1 MSLPAAT
8 IRRLLNVPQVA
19 AIWVGGGRSLDSK
32 NDEVF
37 CAAWL
42 DPKDQGV
49 RSMEVGQFP
58 PTPEHLTRLLVQ
70 AIEYPRHPQ
79 AQPCRPYT
87 IIVDDRELQFF
98 LRGVVAPLDIQ
109 VEYQAHIP
117 LLDEFFEFIAAEV
130 TSDDED
136 IEVLPPEYISVYKQ
150 KIREFG
156 QLDIW
161 RRLDSLTPLKLHC
174 DAWDSPTL
182 FAVLVNP
189 QSEDGAFGLM
199 LYRGEEALRNFW
211 QQIDQEY
218 PYIDEDDDEHLEET
232 VLRNDCLFLNFA
244 QVDEEDLGRNPSF
257 VLKGQLYSIEP
268 GVIHPLEGM
277 RPFYAP
283 EEAEMVYV
291 AIEALIKFWKKTK
304 KQFDHEECPELDLR
318 FKIPSP
324 RHSALHYQV
333 QVATVPEMMAEING
347 DLEEGESQ
355 HQIPIDTEAIPRDTY
370 ILFKLFPPKE
380 LQELQA
386 AVSYHQR
393 GEIPEAFEGYPVLT
407 IQTKKAAAEALA
419 AKIAEEGGIHHL
431 TVFPL
436 SGPEQIVML
445 LAQTNANHLWLL
457 DTFDPESGPLLLN
470 WIKEVNELEGACG
483 LAVAYGMTGKT
494 RMQPTLKQIV
504 GLFETS
510 LVHSFVDTQ
519 RPPTPQPIEIS
530 KR

>member
-19 AIWVGGGRSLDSK
+19 TVWVGGGRSLDSD

-42 DPKDQGV
+42 DPEAQAI
-49 RSMEVGQFP
+49 RSMEIGQFP
-58 PTPEHLTRLLVQ
+58 PRPEQLMRLLVQ
-70 AIEYPRHPQ
+70 AIEHPRHFDCE
-79 AQPCRPYT
+79 PCRPHT

-98 LRGVVAPLDIQ
+98 LRGVVAPLDIR
-109 VEYQAHIP
+109 VEYQAPIP
-117 LLDEFFEFIAAEV
+117 LLDEFFEFIAAELN
-130 TSDDED
+130 SDEEEV
-136 IEVLPPEYISVYKQ
+136 EVLPPEYVSLYTQ
-150 KIREFG
+150 KVREFA

-161 RRLDSLTPLKLHC
+161 QRLNPVILLKLHC

-189 QSEDGAFGLM
+189 RGEEGAFGLV

-211 QQIDQEY
+211 QQIEQVY
-218 PYIDEDDDEHLEET
+218 PYIDEDDDERLEET
-232 VLRNDCLFLNFA
+232 VLHNDCLFLSFA
-244 QVDEEDLGRNPSF
+244 QVEEEDLGNPLSF
-257 VLKGQLYSIEP
+257 VLKGHPYTLEV

-277 RPFYAP
+277 RPFYAS
-283 EEAEMVYV
+283 EEAETVYV
-291 AIEALIKFWKKTK
+291 AIEALIKFWKKTR
-304 KQFDHEECPELDLR
+304 KQFQKEACPELDLG

-324 RHSALHYQV
+324 RHSALGYRV
-333 QVATVPEMMAEING
+333 QVATVPQMMAEINSNF
-347 DLEEGESQ
+347 GESDAQ
-355 HQIPIDTEAIPRDTY
+355 HEIPIDTEAIPDEAY
-370 ILFKLFPPKE
+370 VLFKFLSPSE
-380 LQELQA
+380 LRELQA
-386 AVSYHQR
+386 TVPYHQR
-393 GEIPEAFEGYPVLT
+393 GEIPEEFEHYPVLA
-407 IQTKKAAAEALA
+407 IQTKKAAAEAIA

-436 SGPEQIVML
+436 AGLGQIVML

-457 DTFDPESGPLLLN
+457 DTFDPESGSLLLD

-494 RMQPTLKQIV
+494 RMQPTPKQIV

-510 LVHSFVDTQ
+510 LVFSFVDTQ

>member
-8 IRRLLNVPQVA
+8 IRRLLNVPQVSTV
-19 AIWVGGGRSLDSK
+19 WLGGGRSLDRI
-32 NDEVF
+32 NDTVF
-37 CAAWL
+37 GAAWL
-42 DPKDQGV
+42 DPQDQAI
-49 RSMEVGQFP
+49 RSMELSQLP
-58 PTPEHLTRLLVQ
+58 PTPEQLTRLLVQ
-70 AIEYPRHPQ
+70 AIEHPRHL
-79 AQPCRPYT
+79 ACEPCRPHT

-109 VEYQAHIP
+109 VEYQAQIP
-117 LLDEFFEFIAAEV
+117 LLDEFFEFITAKATDEAEDV
-130 TSDDED
+130 EL
-136 IEVLPPEYISVYKQ
+136 LPREYIPLYKQ
-150 KIREFG
+150 KVKELA

-161 RRLDSLTPLKLHC
+161 QCLDSVIPLKLHC
-174 DAWDSPTL
+174 EAWDSPTL

-189 QSEDGAFGLM
+189 QGTNHDFGLM

-232 VLRNDCLFLNFA
+232 VLRNNCLFLNFT
-244 QVDEEDLGRNPSF
+244 QVNAEDLDSDLFFFLNG
-257 VLKGQLYSIEP
+257 KLYAIDP
-268 GVIHPLEGM
+268 GAIHPLEGM

-304 KQFDHEECPELDLR
+304 KQFAKGEYPELNLR
-318 FKIPSP
+318 LKIPSP
-324 RHSALHYQV
+324 CHFALSYQV
-333 QVATVPEMMAEING
+333 QVATVPQIRSTIDDNTEES
-347 DLEEGESQ
+347 DLKFR
-355 HQIPIDTEAIPRDTY
+355 IPIDTEAIPEEAY
-370 ILFKLFPPKE
+370 LLFKLFAPEE
-380 LQELQA
+380 LQELPA
-386 AVSYHQR
+386 VVSYYQR
-393 GEIPEAFEGYPVLT
+393 GEIPEGFQGYPVLT
-407 IQTKKAAAEALA
+407 IQTKKTAAEVLA

-436 SGPEQIVML
+436 SGAEQVVML

-457 DTFDPESGPLLLN
+457 DTFDPESGLLLLD
-470 WIKEVNELEGACG
+470 WIKEVNALEGACG
-483 LAVAYGMTGKT
+483 LAVAYGITGKT

-510 LVHSFVDTQ
+510 LIFSFVDTQ
-519 RPPTPQPIEIS
+519 RPPTPQPIEIA